1 LINRLIATSL
11 LILSIQFSFG
21 QKINWAKY
29 DKLPFNEDTTSGLA
43 TRIWYNQRRFPL
55 YNLTESPAIFE
66 LRIIPVTHRYPLA
79 VTILQF
85 YKDSTILKEY
95 YEMPDIEV
103 ENFSKK
109 YRDSSAEVY
118 AKGMTPLLE
127 KTGGHIW
134 KMVSKVIFRKEA
146 KKMIAE
152 LTNRNLFTID
162 INEEIANEENKINT
176 DSNYSK
182 IAQNNKI
189 HKGRIG
195 PLRAAIFEIKYKNKY
210 KTFRTGTVLFYYFDK
225 NNMWRDIEQFQI
237 AADLTRYLIRIITS
251 RPQHE

>member
-1 LINRLIATSL
+1 M
-11 LILSIQFSFG
+11 
-21 QKINWAKY
+21 Y
-29 DKLPFNEDTTSGLA
+29 DKLPFKEDTTSGLV
-43 TRIWYNQRRFPL
+43 TRIWYNQRHFPL

-66 LRIIPVTHRYPLA
+66 LRIIPVTRIYPLA

-95 YEMPDIEV
+95 YEIPDIEV

-118 AKGMTPLLE
+118 TKAITPLLE
-127 KTGGHIW
+127 KTGGDGYIW
-134 KMVSKVIFRKEA
+134 KLVSKAIVRKEA
-146 KKMIAE
+146 KKMIAQ

-162 INEEIANEENKINT
+162 INEEIAKEENKINT

-189 HKGRIG
+189 HKGPIG

-210 KTFRTGTVLFYYFDK
+210 KTFRTGTVLFYYIDE
-225 NNMWRDIEQFQI
+225 NNMWHDIEQFQI

-251 RPQHE
+251 RPQNE